1 LEDASVAWTIH
12 SREVVMKGGSLDPL
26 VKPAYLLLKVEA
38 AIADVEADLTKENLE
53 STLRALIAKL
63 KQEPGLDGVSVLL
76 YRSVSHASGGNT
88 ALGRAEWWPRG
99 HSFAPDNATNIQN
112 KATYETTI
120 DVWTVPETQTSAGV
134 SRLSEATRRE
144 VFAALIRAQ
153 DRADHEAKLRHA
165 VDESLLTQA
174 PERYRQH
181 VIDVTNAQYEES
193 KKLTEQYESQVL
205 EEFVITRAELD
216 AIRIEA
222 LKEDWPLP
230 RRQP

>member
-1 LEDASVAWTIH
+1 
-12 SREVVMKGGSLDPL
+12 M
-26 VKPAYLLLKVEA
+26 KPAYRLLTVEA
-38 AIADVEADLTKENLE
+38 AIADEEAELTKENLE
-53 STLRALIAKL
+53 STLRGLIAEL
-63 KQEPGLDGVSVLL
+63 KQEPDLDGVSVLL
-76 YRSVSHASGGNT
+76 YRSVSHANGANP

-120 DVWTVPETQTSAGV
+120 DVWTVPETQSGAVV

-144 VFAALIRAQ
+144 VFTALVRAQ
-153 DRADHEAKLRHA
+153 DRAHREAKTQHA
-165 VDESLLTQA
+165 IDESLLTRA

-181 VIDVTNAQYEES
+181 VIDMTNAQYEES
-193 KKLTEQYESQVL
+193 KRLTEKYESQVL
-205 EEFVITRAELD
+205 DEFAITRAELD
-216 AIRIEA
+216 TIGIEA